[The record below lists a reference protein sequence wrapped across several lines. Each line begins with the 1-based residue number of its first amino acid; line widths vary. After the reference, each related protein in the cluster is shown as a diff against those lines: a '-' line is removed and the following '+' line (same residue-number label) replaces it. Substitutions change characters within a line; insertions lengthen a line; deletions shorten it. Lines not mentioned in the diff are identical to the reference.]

1 MKFLKK
7 KKEENLQEVDF
18 PKHIEKLEDKNFKE
32 FIEKYPL
39 CLIDFWAPWCQP
51 CKSMNPRIRR
61 LSKLF
66 EGQVAFGKINTQ
78 NNRKTAEKYKV
89 MSIPNLI
96 IFKNGKEKANLT
108 GLKTVGEIKKI
119 INKYL

>member
-7 KKEENLQEVDF
+7 KNEKNIQEIDF
-18 PKHIEKLEDKNFKE
+18 PKHIEILEDKTFKE

-39 CLIDFWAPWCQP
+39 CLVDFWAPWCQP
-51 CKSMNPRIRR
+51 CKNMNPRLRR
-61 LSKLF
+61 LSKIF
-66 EGQVAFGKINTQ
+66 EGKVAFARLNTQ
-78 NNRKTAEKYKV
+78 SNRKTAEKYKV

>member
-1 MKFLKK
+1 MKLWKK
-7 KKEENLQEVDF
+7 KNEKQVQENDF
-18 PKHIEKLEDKNFKE
+18 PKHIKKLEDKNFNE

-51 CKSMNPRIRR
+51 CKSMSPRIRR
-61 LSKLF
+61 LSKIF
-66 EGQVAFGKINTQ
+66 EGQVAFGKVNIQ
-78 NNRKTAEKYKV
+78 NNKNIAKKYKV

-96 IFKNGKEKANLT
+96 LFKDGKEKANLT

-119 INKYL
+119 IKKYV

>member
-7 KKEENLQEVDF
+7 KNEKNIQEIDF
-18 PKHIEKLEDKNFKE
+18 PKHIEILEDKTFKE

-39 CLIDFWAPWCQP
+39 CLVDFWAPWCQP
-51 CKSMNPRIRR
+51 CKSMNPRLRR
-61 LSKLF
+61 LSKIF
-66 EGQVAFGKINTQ
+66 EGKVAFARLNTQ
-78 NNRKTAEKYKV
+78 SNRKTAEKYKV

>member
-7 KKEENLQEVDF
+7 KNKESLQEIDF
-18 PKHIEKLEDKNFKE
+18 PKHIEKLEDENFNE
-32 FIEKYPL
+32 FIGKYPI

-61 LSKLF
+61 LLKIF
-66 EGQVAFGKINTQ
+66 EGKVAFGKINTQ
-78 NNRKTAEKYKV
+78 NNKKTAEKYKV